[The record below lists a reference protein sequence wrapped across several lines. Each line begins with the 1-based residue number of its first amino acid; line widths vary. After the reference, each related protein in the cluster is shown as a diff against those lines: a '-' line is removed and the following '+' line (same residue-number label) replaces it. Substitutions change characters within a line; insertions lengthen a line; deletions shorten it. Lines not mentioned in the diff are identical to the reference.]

1 MKDSPLLSIC
11 LISYNQEEFILEA
24 LKGVAMQ
31 EVDFEYELLIADDR
45 STDQT
50 PALIREY
57 ISTGAIRHV
66 RFLDRPANLGMQRN
80 WHDALTQARGKYVAL
95 LEGDDYWTD
104 RHKLSKQVGFLEAH
118 PQYAG
123 CFHNTEERHEDPTI
137 ASTLYCQFPNAMDV
151 GIEILARNN
160 VMPTCSLVFRIL
172 APLPMP
178 EWFFTLKMVDWPFSI
193 MNSQFGPYYYLPKVM
208 GVHRLHSGSAWSL
221 QSKKDNLRYIGDAY
235 RAMCDHFQHDQLFS
249 EHLHKAYM
257 QFGQQDVPQ
266 KRGMLDR
273 LRSRIRRAIS

>member
-57 ISTGAIRHV
+57 ISTGAIRRV
-66 RFLDRPANLGMQRN
+66 RFLDRAANLGMQRN

-104 RHKLSKQVGFLEAH
+104 RHKLSVQVGFLEAH

-123 CFHNTEERHEDPTI
+123 CFHNTEERHRGSNHCVY
-137 ASTLYCQFPNAMDV
+137 A
-151 GIEILARNN
+151 ILSVPQRHGCWHRDTGQEQRHAHLF
-160 VMPTCSLVFRIL
+160 TGFQDIGT
-172 APLPMP
+172 AAHA

-208 GVHRLHSGSAWSL
+208 GVHRLHSGSAWACN
-221 QSKKDNLRYIGDAY
+221 QKDNLRYIGDAY

-266 KRGMLDR
+266 KGYAGPAQ
-273 LRSRIRRAIS
+273 RIRRAIS